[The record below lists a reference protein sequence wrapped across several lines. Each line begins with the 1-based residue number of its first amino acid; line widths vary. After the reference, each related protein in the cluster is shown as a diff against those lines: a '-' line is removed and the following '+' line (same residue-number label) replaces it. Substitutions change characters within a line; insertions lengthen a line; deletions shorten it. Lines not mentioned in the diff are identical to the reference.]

1 MFSLTSSRAAFVQ
14 LTLTFVLSVGAS
26 KKEISLQ
33 EKIINNSI
41 HDKPY
46 MIINTVRSQYTVSQ
60 LVKITYIL

>member
-26 KKEISLQ
+26 KKEMSLQ

-60 LVKITYIL
+60 LV